1 MELGF
6 DMIVSCPSCAKRYEM
21 DHVRSN
27 RPLQMAC
34 SACGHRWKE
43 LPGIEVIDL
52 EYNTLPLVIDHARE
66 PELDVQ
72 RLVEAAKTAKQRFAA
87 KKVARLKKLSAW
99 ISLAFLGFT
108 PFATAAF
115 MPEAV
120 VGMAPITIKAY
131 EKLGLSVNLYGLDIR
146 HVAQENKIVDGAHVL
161 MIKGEVS
168 NSTDSVRKMPWLRFA
183 LLGDQNQE
191 LYAWTLD
198 TAARPL
204 RPGETTSFVT
214 RVAAPPELAKN
225 LQIRF
230 AHADE
235 IGSNPKP

>member
-1 MELGF
+1 
-6 DMIVSCPSCAKRYEM
+6 MIVSCPSCAKRYDM
-21 DHVRSN
+21 DHARSD
-27 RPLQMAC
+27 RPLQISC

-43 LPGIEVIDL
+43 LPSIEVVDL
-52 EYNTLPLVIDHARE
+52 EYNTLPQVIDHAHE

-72 RLVEAAKTAKQRFAA
+72 RLVEAAKSAKQRFAA

-99 ISLAFLGFT
+99 ASLGFLCT
-108 PFATAAF
+108 IPFATAAF

-131 EKLGLSVNLYGLDIR
+131 EKVGVSVNVYGLDIR
-146 HVAQENKIVDGAHVL
+146 RVVQENKIVDGAHVL
-161 MIKGEVS
+161 MIKGEIS
-168 NSTDSVRKMPWLRFA
+168 NSTDSVRKIPWLRFA
-183 LLGDQNQE
+183 LMNDQSQE
-191 LYAWTLD
+191 LYSWTLD

-230 AHADE
+230 AHQDE
-235 IGSNPKP
+235 IGSNPKS